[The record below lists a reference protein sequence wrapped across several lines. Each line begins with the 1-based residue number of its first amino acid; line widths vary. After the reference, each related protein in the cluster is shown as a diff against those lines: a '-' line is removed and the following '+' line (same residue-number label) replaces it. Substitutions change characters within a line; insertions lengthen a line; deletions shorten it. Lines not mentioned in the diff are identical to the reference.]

1 MIDLEELNNT
11 WSIIVKNRSCKTD
24 GQTIN
29 FFRAVQHGKNL
40 VKDVTPEMIESMEP
54 DTADKVNRL
63 NILFDLM
70 KDAQEKAFGSIVDNM

>member
-29 FFRAVQHGKNL
+29 FFRAIQHGKNL

-54 DTADKVNRL
+54 DTADKVKRI